1 MDGGGRGLEEMRRP
15 GDQDDGCKAR
25 LANWAPLLF
34 TSRAFEESAVSAT
47 RNVHPKR
54 GRGERAAET

>member
-1 MDGGGRGLEEMRRP
+1 MRRP

-34 TSRAFEESAVSAT
+34 TSRAFEESAVSET
-47 RNVHPKR
+47 RNAHPMR

>member
-1 MDGGGRGLEEMRRP
+1 MRRP

-25 LANWAPLLF
+25 LADWAPLLF

-47 RNVHPKR
+47 RNVRPMR
-54 GRGERAAET
+54 